1 MDTQSIYP
9 FVAAYGF
16 KQADGF
22 TFLLPGKE
30 VNIEGANEVLPI
42 LLAQCNGYQTLQ
54 KIIASTSEK
63 TGFDE
68 EELKQLIDTL
78 LIQRILVDAPRY
90 YELFHEVSA
99 NPMPFVRDVTDQD
112 VAGMLQSKTPL
123 LGFSQTSRTPFETLL
138 EKRSSVREFSGK
150 PLTREEILR
159 LAWTIYGKT
168 ERSEGFTE
176 SSIGLGTV
184 PSGGALYPLRLF
196 VLVPQDHSKWMIYSA
211 GPEGLQAKNQASK
224 QQISRAFLQDSVL
237 ENAAAVYVLAC
248 DFQQTTQKY
257 SNRGYRYAL
266 LEAGHA
272 TQNAYLW
279 CAEQD
284 FGVVEVGG
292 FLDEEL
298 TSLLLLS
305 YPNQAPLTTLMVGR
319 RNPS

>member
-1 MDTQSIYP
+1 MDAQSIYP

-30 VNIEGANEVLPI
+30 VNIEGANEILPI

-54 KIIASTSEK
+54 RIIALTSEK
-63 TGFDE
+63 TGFNE
-68 EELKQLIDTL
+68 EELRQLVETL

-90 YELFHEVSA
+90 YELFHNVSS
-99 NPMPFVRDVTDQD
+99 NPMPFLRDVSEED
-112 VAGMLQSKTPL
+112 VATMLQNKTPL
-123 LGFSQTSRTPFETLL
+123 VGFSQTSRTPFEMLL

-159 LAWTIYGKT
+159 LAWAIYGRA
-168 ERSEGFTE
+168 ERSEGLTE

-196 VLVPQDHSKWMIYSA
+196 VLARQDCSNWTVYNGGSQELHATNRIS
-211 GPEGLQAKNQASK
+211 NQ
-224 QQISRAFLQDSVL
+224 QVLRAFLEDSTL
-237 ENAAAVYVLAC
+237 EDAAAVYVLTC

-272 TQNAYLW
+272 AQNAYLW
-279 CAEQD
+279 CAEQEI
-284 FGVVEVGG
+284 GVVEVGG

-298 TSLLLLS
+298 ANLLLLS
-305 YPNQAPLTTLMVGR
+305 YPNQAPLTTLIVGR